1 VPKKVNI
8 EKFRKLAKGAMRCV
22 WVAPGEGEKL
32 MGDRGEG
39 RYIEHASPDRVLRLL
54 DEVETLRARV
64 LELEASLSSRD
75 KA

>member
-1 VPKKVNI
+1 VPKKINV

-22 WVAPGEGEKL
+22 WVTRDEAVGL

-39 RYIEHASPDRVLRLL
+39 HYIEHASPDRVLRLL

-64 LELEASLSSRD
+64 LELETSLGSRD